1 MAVEHT
7 PPSTYILRD
16 LHDVAIPESV
26 SWIPQ
31 TIGWKTLGVILLL
44 VAIYLAYRLAQ
55 RWWNN
60 RYRKEALQ
68 ELMVLDARD
77 KNSTERTFKVLKVV
91 LRYLDSS
98 NAKLFG
104 QAYVNRLNAYLPVS
118 ANTSENSN
126 AFFADEVSELWMQ
139 SLIDPNV
146 RLSFEQRLE
155 VIQTAMMWLKLHK
168 PDLQAKPDVQAKPE
182 GQDNV

>member
-1 MAVEHT
+1 MSVEHT

-16 LHDVAIPESV
+16 LHDVTIPDSV
-26 SWIPQ
+26 SWMPQ
-31 TIGWKTLGVILLL
+31 TIGWKILGVALLL
-44 VAIYLAYRLAQ
+44 VAIYLAYRLVL

-60 RYRKEALQ
+60 RYREEALK
-68 ELMVLDARD
+68 ELTLLDARD

-104 QAYVNRLNAYLPVS
+104 EAYVKRLNAYLPIKGKAIS
-118 ANTSENSN
+118 DRRGYFPDDISN
-126 AFFADEVSELWMQ
+126 LWMQ

-146 RLSFEQRLE
+146 RLTFEQRLD
-155 VIQTAMMWLKLHK
+155 VIQTAMMWLKFH
-168 PDLQAKPDVQAKPE
+168 KPDVQVTLE

>member
-7 PPSTYILRD
+7 PPSTYILRE
-16 LHDVAIPESV
+16 LHDVAIPDSV
-26 SWIPQ
+26 NWAPQ
-31 TIGWKTLGVILLL
+31 TIGWKIVGVILLL
-44 VAIYLAYRLAQ
+44 VAIYLAYRLAL

-104 QAYVNRLNAYLPVS
+104 KAYVNRLNAYLPVS

-126 AFFADEVSELWMQ
+126 AFFADEISELWMQ

-168 PDLQAKPDVQAKPE
+168 PNVQVTVE

>member
-7 PPSTYILRD
+7 PPSTYILRE
-16 LHDVAIPESV
+16 LHDVAIPDSV
-26 SWIPQ
+26 SWAPQ
-31 TIGWKTLGVILLL
+31 TIGWKILGVILLL

-55 RWWNN
+55 KWWNN

-68 ELMVLDARD
+68 ELVVLDARD

-104 QAYVNRLNAYLPVS
+104 QAYVNRLNAYLPGS

-126 AFFADEVSELWMQ
+126 AFFADEVSKLWMQ

-168 PDLQAKPDVQAKPE
+168 PNVQVTVE

>member
-7 PPSTYILRD
+7 APSTYILRE
-16 LHDVAIPESV
+16 LHDVTIPESV
-26 SWIPQ
+26 SWVPQ
-31 TIGWKTLGVILLL
+31 TIGWKILGVALLL
-44 VAIYLAYRLAQ
+44 AAFYLAYRIALK
-55 RWWNN
+55 WWNN
-60 RYRKEALQ
+60 RYRKEALN
-68 ELMVLDARD
+68 ELILLDARD

-104 QAYVNRLNAYLPVS
+104 QAYVNRLNAYLPVG
-118 ANTSENSN
+118 ANADTSS
-126 AFFADEVSELWMQ
+126 AFFADEVSGLWMQ

-146 RLSFEQRLE
+146 RLTFEQRLE
-155 VIQTAMMWLKLHK
+155 VIQTAMTWLKLHK
-168 PDLQAKPDVQAKPE
+168 PEIQMTTG

>member
-7 PPSTYILRD
+7 PPSTYILRE
-16 LHDVAIPESV
+16 LHDVAIPDSV
-26 SWIPQ
+26 SWAPQ
-31 TIGWKTLGVILLL
+31 TIGWKILGVILLL
-44 VAIYLAYRLAQ
+44 VAIYLAYRLTQ
-55 RWWNN
+55 KWWNN

-68 ELMVLDARD
+68 ELMILDARD

-104 QAYVNRLNAYLPVS
+104 KAYVNRLNTYLPVS

-155 VIQTAMMWLKLHK
+155 VIQTAMMWLKIHK
-168 PDLQAKPDVQAKPE
+168 PNVQVTVE

>member
-7 PPSTYILRD
+7 PPSTYILRE
-16 LHDVAIPESV
+16 LHDVAIPDSV
-26 SWIPQ
+26 SWAPQ
-31 TIGWKTLGVILLL
+31 TIGWKILGVILLL

-55 RWWNN
+55 KWWNN

-68 ELMVLDARD
+68 ELMILDARD

-104 QAYVNRLNAYLPVS
+104 QAYVNRLNAYLPGR

-168 PDLQAKPDVQAKPE
+168 PNVQVTVE

>member
-16 LHDVAIPESV
+16 LHDVAIPDSV
-26 SWIPQ
+26 SWAPQ
-31 TIGWKTLGVILLL
+31 TIGWKILGVILLL

-55 RWWNN
+55 KWWNN

-68 ELMVLDARD
+68 ELVLLDARD

-104 QAYVNRLNAYLPVS
+104 QAYVNRLNAYLPGS

-126 AFFADEVSELWMQ
+126 AFFADEVSKLWMQ

-168 PDLQAKPDVQAKPE
+168 PNVQVTVE

>member
-7 PPSTYILRD
+7 PPSTYILRE
-16 LHDVAIPESV
+16 LHDVAIPDSV
-26 SWIPQ
+26 SWAPQ
-31 TIGWKTLGVILLL
+31 TIGWKILGVILLL
-44 VAIYLAYRLAQ
+44 VAIYLAYRLAL

-104 QAYVNRLNAYLPVS
+104 KAYVNRLNAYLPVS

-126 AFFADEVSELWMQ
+126 AFFVDEISELWMQ

-168 PDLQAKPDVQAKPE
+168 PNVQVTVE

>member
-7 PPSTYILRD
+7 PPSTYILRE
-16 LHDVAIPESV
+16 LHDVAIPDSV
-26 SWIPQ
+26 NWAPQ
-31 TIGWKTLGVILLL
+31 TIGWKILGVILLL

-55 RWWNN
+55 KWWNN

-68 ELMVLDARD
+68 ELVLLDARD

-126 AFFADEVSELWMQ
+126 AFFADEISELWMQ

-168 PDLQAKPDVQAKPE
+168 PNVQVTVE

>member
-7 PPSTYILRD
+7 APSTYILRE
-16 LHDVAIPESV
+16 LHDVTIPESV
-26 SWIPQ
+26 SWVPQ
-31 TIGWKTLGVILLL
+31 TIGWKILGVALLL
-44 VAIYLAYRLAQ
+44 VAFYLAYRIALK
-55 RWWNN
+55 WWNN
-60 RYRKEALQ
+60 RYRKEALN
-68 ELMVLDARD
+68 ELILLDARD

-104 QAYVNRLNAYLPVS
+104 QAYVNRLNAYLPVG
-118 ANTSENSN
+118 ANADTSS
-126 AFFADEVSELWMQ
+126 AFFSDEVSRLWMQ

-146 RLSFEQRLE
+146 RLTFEQRLE
-155 VIQTAMMWLKLHK
+155 VIQTAMTWLKLHK
-168 PDLQAKPDVQAKPE
+168 PEIQMTTG

>member
-7 PPSTYILRD
+7 PPSTYILRE
-16 LHDVAIPESV
+16 LHDVAIPDSV
-26 SWIPQ
+26 SWAPQ
-31 TIGWKTLGVILLL
+31 TIGWKILGVILLL

-55 RWWNN
+55 KWWNN

-104 QAYVNRLNAYLPVS
+104 QAYVNRLNAYLPGS

-139 SLIDPNV
+139 SLIDSNA

-168 PDLQAKPDVQAKPE
+168 PNVQVTVE

>member
-31 TIGWKTLGVILLL
+31 TIGWKILGVALLL
-44 VAIYLAYRLAQ
+44 IAIYLAYRLVQ

-98 NAKLFG
+98 TFNIIF
-104 QAYVNRLNAYLPVS
+104 R
-118 ANTSENSN
+118 E
-126 AFFADEVSELWMQ
+126 
-139 SLIDPNV
+139 
-146 RLSFEQRLE
+146 
-155 VIQTAMMWLKLHK
+155 
-168 PDLQAKPDVQAKPE
+168 
-182 GQDNV
+182 

>member
-7 PPSTYILRD
+7 APSTYILRE
-16 LHDVAIPESV
+16 LHDVTIPESV
-26 SWIPQ
+26 SWVPQ
-31 TIGWKTLGVILLL
+31 TIGWKILGVALLL
-44 VAIYLAYRLAQ
+44 VAFYLAYRIALK
-55 RWWNN
+55 WWNN
-60 RYRKEALQ
+60 RYRKEALN
-68 ELMVLDARD
+68 ELILLDARD

-104 QAYVNRLNAYLPVS
+104 QAYVNRLNAYLPVG
-118 ANTSENSN
+118 ANTDTSS
-126 AFFADEVSELWMQ
+126 AFFADEVSGLWMQ

-146 RLSFEQRLE
+146 RLTFEQRLE
-155 VIQTAMMWLKLHK
+155 VIQTAMTWLKLHK
-168 PDLQAKPDVQAKPE
+168 LEIQMTTG

>member
-7 PPSTYILRD
+7 PPSTYILRE
-16 LHDVAIPESV
+16 LHDVAIPDSV
-26 SWIPQ
+26 SWAPQ
-31 TIGWKTLGVILLL
+31 TIGWKILGVILLL

-55 RWWNN
+55 KWWNN

-68 ELMVLDARD
+68 ELVLLDARD

-104 QAYVNRLNAYLPVS
+104 QAYVNRLNAYLPGS

-126 AFFADEVSELWMQ
+126 AFFADEVSKLWMQ

-168 PDLQAKPDVQAKPE
+168 PNVQVTVE

>member
-1 MAVEHT
+1 MTVEHT
-7 PPSTYILRD
+7 PPSTYILRE

-26 SWIPQ
+26 SWVPQ
-31 TIGWKTLGVILLL
+31 TIGWKILGVASLM
-44 VAIYLAYRLAQ
+44 VTIYLVYRLAL

-60 RYRKEALQ
+60 RYRKEALK

-77 KNSTERTFKVLKVV
+77 KNSTKRTFKVLKVV
-91 LRYLDSS
+91 LRYLDSR

-104 QAYVNRLNAYLPVS
+104 QAYVNRLNAYLPVN
-118 ANTSENSN
+118 ADTSTKSS
-126 AFFADEVSELWMQ
+126 AFFTDEVSGLWMQ
-139 SLIDPNV
+139 SLIDPKV

-168 PDLQAKPDVQAKPE
+168 PDVQTKPNEQAATE

>member
-1 MAVEHT
+1 MSVEHT
-7 PPSTYILRD
+7 PPSTYILRE
-16 LHDVAIPESV
+16 LHDVTIPDSV
-26 SWIPQ
+26 SWVPQ
-31 TIGWKTLGVILLL
+31 TIGWKILGVVLLL
-44 VAIYLAYRLAQ
+44 VAFYLTYRLAQ
-55 RWWNN
+55 KWWNN
-60 RYRKEALQ
+60 RYRKEALK
-68 ELMVLDARD
+68 ELVLLDPRD

-118 ANTSENSN
+118 VNTSENSN
-126 AFFADEVSELWMQ
+126 AFFADEVSVLWMQ

-168 PDLQAKPDVQAKPE
+168 PNVQVTVE

>member
-16 LHDVAIPESV
+16 LHDVTIPESV
-26 SWIPQ
+26 SWMPQ
-31 TIGWKTLGVILLL
+31 TIGWKILGVILLL
-44 VAIYLAYRLAQ
+44 VAFYLAYRLAL

-68 ELMVLDARD
+68 ELVLLDARD

-104 QAYVNRLNAYLPVS
+104 QAYVNRLNAYLPGS

-126 AFFADEVSELWMQ
+126 AFFADEVSKLWMQ

-168 PDLQAKPDVQAKPE
+168 PNVQVTVE

>member
-7 PPSTYILRD
+7 PPSTYILRE
-16 LHDVAIPESV
+16 LHDVAIPDSV
-26 SWIPQ
+26 IWAPQ
-31 TIGWKTLGVILLL
+31 TIGWKILGVILLL

-55 RWWNN
+55 KWWNN

-68 ELMVLDARD
+68 ELMILDARD

-104 QAYVNRLNAYLPVS
+104 KAYVNRLNAYLPVS

-168 PDLQAKPDVQAKPE
+168 PNVQVTVE

>member
-7 PPSTYILRD
+7 PPSTYILRE
-16 LHDVAIPESV
+16 LHDVAIPDSV
-26 SWIPQ
+26 SWAPQ
-31 TIGWKTLGVILLL
+31 TIGWKILGVALLL
-44 VAIYLAYRLAQ
+44 VVIYVAYRLVL

-60 RYRKEALQ
+60 RYRKEALK
-68 ELMVLDARD
+68 ELMCLDARD
-77 KNSTERTFKVLKVV
+77 KSSTERTFTVLKVV
-91 LRYLDSS
+91 LRYLDSG

-104 QAYVNRLNAYLPVS
+104 KACVNRLNAYLPVN
-118 ANTSENSN
+118 AGTSTKSN
-126 AFFADEVSELWMQ
+126 AFFTDEVSELWMQ

-168 PDLQAKPDVQAKPE
+168 PDVQTKPNVQALTE

>member
-7 PPSTYILRD
+7 PPSTYIFRELRD
-16 LHDVAIPESV
+16 VTIPDSV
-26 SWIPQ
+26 SWFPQ
-31 TIGWKTLGVILLL
+31 TIGWKILGVALLL
-44 VAIYLAYRLAQ
+44 AAFYLAYRLAL

-60 RYRKEALQ
+60 RYRKEALR

-91 LRYLDSS
+91 LRYLDSD

-104 QAYVNRLNAYLPVS
+104 QAYVNRLNAYLPVNAGRS
-118 ANTSENSN
+118 TKSN
-126 AFFADEVSELWMQ
+126 AFFTDEVSGLWMQ
-139 SLIDPNV
+139 SLIDPKV
-146 RLSFEQRLE
+146 RLTFEQRLE

-168 PDLQAKPDVQAKPE
+168 PDVQTKPEVQAKPE

>member
-7 PPSTYILRD
+7 PPSTYILRE
-16 LHDVAIPESV
+16 LRDVTIPDSV
-26 SWIPQ
+26 SWFPQ
-31 TIGWKTLGVILLL
+31 TIGWKILGVALLF
-44 VAIYLAYRLAQ
+44 AAFYLAYRLAL

-60 RYRKEALQ
+60 RYRKEALKA
-68 ELMVLDARD
+68 LMVLDARD

-91 LRYLDSS
+91 LRYLDRS

-104 QAYVNRLNAYLPVS
+104 QAYVNRLNAYLPVN
-118 ANTSENSN
+118 AGTSTKSN
-126 AFFADEVSELWMQ
+126 AFFTDEVSGLWMQ
-139 SLIDPNV
+139 SLIDPKV
-146 RLSFEQRLE
+146 RLTFEQRLE

-182 GQDNV
+182 GQGNV

>member
-7 PPSTYILRD
+7 PPSTYILRE
-16 LHDVAIPESV
+16 LHDVAIPDSV
-26 SWIPQ
+26 SWAPQ
-31 TIGWKTLGVILLL
+31 TIGWKILGVILLL

-55 RWWNN
+55 KWWNN

-68 ELMVLDARD
+68 ELVLLDARD

-104 QAYVNRLNAYLPVS
+104 QAYVNRLNAYLPGS

-126 AFFADEVSELWMQ
+126 ASFADEVSKLWMQ

-168 PDLQAKPDVQAKPE
+168 PNVQVTVE